1 MRSQVESLQHL
12 IRFDSGFVHFLGAAV
27 QTGVA
32 LAPDLRSNSGS
43 ALPDHY
49 TGRDDENT
57 MKEHCRNIYQTA
69 RRTAGSTQEH
79 WAEQIGVSVEAVRQY
94 EGGIIMPSDE
104 VVLRMA
110 EVSGMLIL
118 PYWHLTR
125 KSRIAAAIL
134 PELGEKRLPEAVLGL
149 LTQIDDFRED
159 GMRKLL
165 RQPLREPEGTS

>member
-1 MRSQVESLQHL
+1 
-12 IRFDSGFVHFLGAAV
+12 
-27 QTGVA
+27 
-32 LAPDLRSNSGS
+32 
-43 ALPDHY
+43 
-49 TGRDDENT
+49 

-125 KSRIAAAIL
+125 KSRIAATIL

-159 GMRKLL
+159 GLKKLL
-165 RQPLREPEGTS
+165 RIAADGKVDDNELAAYDDAMQQLTMLVEQALALGFAK